1 MEANA
6 KRIHSDILTWGD
18 KLKSIEDDLRAF
30 ALEQPNTKE
39 WNSYIDS
46 SVTLCK
52 NDIYAATSKIFMII
66 EMNGSVGQA
75 LFIQTK
81 YYSRIREL
89 NKLRDTI
96 RGDCLTLILD
106 ALSKRKVDLFGL
118 LINMNETYAYYDLDT
133 LFHHILKL
141 EGSDDVRDLQL
152 FEAFEYAVQLRLS

>member
-52 NDIYAATSKIFMII
+52 NDINVATSKIFRII
-66 EMNGSVGQA
+66 NWYGSGAQA
-75 LFIQTK
+75 FIKTK

-89 NKLRDTI
+89 NLLRNMI

-106 ALSKRKVDLFGL
+106 ALSKRRVDLFGL
-118 LINMNETYAYYDLDT
+118 LINMNETYAYSDLDT

-152 FEAFEYAVQLRLS
+152 FEAFEYAVQSRLS